1 MPTETEMD
9 EWVLRLKVTVCSL
22 GPGVKTAIYL
32 SIEVKSPVVRELDR
46 RNRGHFGGVER
57 KSITR
62 TCPRIEI
69 FRDGQNFLRRR
80 RAATSAAFAPLLP
93 AFPGNVDHQIR
104 VSLGNVHMDSINGV
118 QFH

>member
-46 RNRGHFGGVER
+46 RNRGHFGWC
-57 KSITR
+57 R
-62 TCPRIEI
+62 TKIDYPYMPLVSKFFVTAKI
-69 FRDGQNFLRRR
+69 FS
-80 RAATSAAFAPLLP
+80 AATSAAFAPLLP

>member
-9 EWVLRLKVTVCSL
+9 EWVLRLSKVTICSL

-62 TCPRIEI
+62 TCPSYR
-69 FRDGQNFLRRR
+69 NF
-80 RAATSAAFAPLLP
+80 S
-93 AFPGNVDHQIR
+93 
-104 VSLGNVHMDSINGV
+104 
-118 QFH
+118 

>member
-22 GPGVKTAIYL
+22 GPGSQPLIYL

-57 KSITR
+57 KSK
-62 TCPRIEI
+62 IENI
-69 FRDGQNFLRRR
+69 FVTAKIFRRR
-80 RAATSAAFAPLLP
+80 RSHKCRIRTTLAR
-93 AFPGNVDHQIR
+93 FPWQC
-104 VSLGNVHMDSINGV
+104 
-118 QFH
+118 